1 MTEKRVPGDRRR
13 KRRGP
18 NPDQNSPP
26 EPKIVGEDL
35 GNSTPEVESVPQ
47 VDAAPKAD
55 ALPPL
60 DGVEVA
66 PRAKFAARKDV
77 VVPRAV
83 ITPRA
88 NIAPKVE
95 ASVQADVITLSE
107 SAPPADHAVQEVDGS
122 PVEMAPQAEGM
133 TPENVMPRRID
144 RHRRNGN
151 PRDNNPQRP
160 NAAPQANT
168 PSRENRHSVNRD
180 GLEQRC
186 IRQFPRPVLVRG
198 RQYFQSDNVSD
209 PTLMG
214 EAFSLVVVGKG
225 ERYTVWIDF
234 SKAGSAGTIEAKCTC
249 PYYDTAGLCKHV
261 WASIIKLERSGL
273 SAKVPGKGPLRILR
287 DGGKPIARIVPL
299 ARPIVGQVIH
309 ANHGPQDAPNA
320 WIERLDQIQGKN
332 VRSATA
338 GNVLAAYVIHA
349 AETVTAGKL
358 VLDFWS
364 RRKGMGQDVGPL
376 RPDRAPDRELQ
387 LLANL
392 RDQEL
397 VALLTR
403 TCAPKV
409 VTTLGRSCTRFTVD
423 PIVETQI
430 LTTLSGSGNAFISR
444 SHNGSPDNADRP
456 LRMDRGK
463 AWETELVIE
472 DVGARYRLEGRLK
485 RDDETK
491 SLNETICIFSS
502 GAILFGEQ
510 IGRLAEPRHSK
521 WLRNLRSGEFL
532 VPRDQIDAFVKRILT
547 DSSAPP
553 VTWPDGLEWKRSLIE
568 PIPKGVFLPL
578 GNDISTGRMTLTVS
592 FDYGGHIIALSDP
605 AESVVDVEARQVHV
619 RNREFEEATL
629 TQALEILR
637 DPSGAIPTSDLQ
649 RSATELS
656 QNGWSIFIEGQRV
669 IVAEDFALN
678 VTSSA
683 DWFDVSLAASFGGNP
698 FRKEEILAA
707 LENKSTSVR
716 LKDGSI
722 GFLPEEW
729 LTRYATLRD
738 LGTQGEAGSL
748 RFEKNQGLL
757 LNAVLGDDD
766 DVRGDKGFDAFRTKI
781 LSYDLTKTAKAPVG
795 FKGKLRDYQKEGLTW
810 LTFLKDFESGG
821 VLADDMGLGK
831 TIQMLAFLLS
841 RQKESKLPSLVVAPK
856 SLIFNWID
864 EAQKFAPTLKV
875 VRYVGGERKKI
886 ATEIGDADL
895 IVTTYGTLR
904 ADIAK
909 LREQE
914 FDVAIIDEA
923 QFVKNP
929 KSQAAIACKQLR
941 AKHRLA
947 LTGTPI
953 ENSIQD
959 LLSILEFTNPGLL
972 RFPAG
977 DGAPKDVE
985 SALARLLKPFML
997 RRTKEA
1003 VLKELPD
1010 KSEQVLFCEMGA
1022 EETEYYSVIRDRYRE
1037 SIEQS
1042 VTKNGLGKS
1051 KLHVLEALLRLRQAA
1066 CHAGLI
1072 DEAKREIPSAKL
1084 ELLLARLK
1092 EVIAEGHK
1100 ALVFSQFTSLLSIVK
1115 TSLDAEGITYEYLDG
1130 QTTDRKTPV
1139 DRFQSEDGAP
1149 VFLVSLKAGGT
1160 GLNLTAADYVFILDP
1175 WWNPAVEAQAIGRAH
1190 RMGQTQKVIAYRLV
1204 ARGTVEEKI
1213 LELQKKKKDLAES
1226 IVSED
1231 TDFMKKLSKEDLA
1244 DLLAP

>member
-1 MTEKRVPGDRRR
+1 MSNQRAPGDRRR
-13 KRRGP
+13 RRRGP
-18 NPDQNSPP
+18 KPEQTSPT
-26 EPKIVGEDL
+26 EPQINGEAVGI
-35 GNSTPEVESVPQ
+35 P
-47 VDAAPKAD
+47 
-55 ALPPL
+55 
-60 DGVEVA
+60 A
-66 PRAKFAARKDV
+66 PRA
-77 VVPRAV
+77 
-83 ITPRA
+83 
-88 NIAPKVE
+88 N
-95 ASVQADVITLSE
+95 Q
-107 SAPPADHAVQEVDGS
+107 
-122 PVEMAPQAEGM
+122 
-133 TPENVMPRRID
+133 
-144 RHRRNGN
+144 
-151 PRDNNPQRP
+151 
-160 NAAPQANT
+160 
-168 PSRENRHSVNRD
+168 HSVNRD

-209 PTLMG
+209 PAQMG
-214 EAFSLVVVGKG
+214 EAFSLTVVGKG
-225 ERYTVWIDF
+225 ERYTIWIDF
-234 SKAGSAGTIEAKCTC
+234 SQAAAAGTIEARCTC
-249 PYYDTAGLCKHV
+249 PYYETAGLCKHL
-261 WASIIKLERSGL
+261 WASIIKLERAGL
-273 SAKVPGKGPLRILR
+273 SGKVPGTGPLRILR
-287 DGGKPIARIVPL
+287 EGGKPVTRIIPVP
-299 ARPIVGQVIH
+299 RPTF
-309 ANHGPQDAPNA
+309 GPKVQHNAAFEAPNA
-320 WIERLDQIQGKN
+320 WVERLDQIQGKSG
-332 VRSATA
+332 RSVTA
-338 GNVLAAYVIHA
+338 GNMLAAFVIHA
-349 AETVTAGKL
+349 AETVSTGKL

-364 RRKGMGQDVGPL
+364 RRRGMGQDVGPL

-387 LLANL
+387 LLANP

-397 VALLTR
+397 VALLMR
-403 TCAPKV
+403 TSAPKV
-409 VTTLGRSCTRFTVD
+409 VTSFNRSCTRFIVD
-423 PIVETQI
+423 PVVENQI
-430 LTTLSGSGNAFISR
+430 LTTLSGSGNAFLSR
-444 SHNGSPDNADRP
+444 SPNGSPDNADRP

-463 AWETELVIE
+463 AWETELLIE
-472 DVGARYRLEGRLK
+472 DVGSKYRLEGRLK

-491 SLNETICIFSS
+491 ALSETICIFSS
-502 GAILFGEQ
+502 GLILFGEQ
-510 IGRLAEPRHSK
+510 IGRLAEPRHAR
-521 WLRNLRSGEFL
+521 WLRNLHAGEFL
-532 VPRDQIDAFVKRILT
+532 VPRDQVDAFVKRILT
-547 DSSAPP
+547 DTNAPP
-553 VTWPDGLEWKRSLIE
+553 VTWPDGLEWKRSLIQ

-578 GNDISTGRMTLTVS
+578 GNDPSTGRMTLTVS
-592 FDYGGHIIALSDP
+592 FDYGGHVIALSDP
-605 AESVVDVEARQVHV
+605 SESVVDVENRQVHV

-629 TQALEILR
+629 IQALEILR
-637 DPSGAIPTSDLQ
+637 DPSGAIPMNDLQ

-656 QNGWSIFIEGQRV
+656 QSGWTVFIESQRV

-683 DWFDVSLAASFGGNP
+683 DWFDVSLSATFAGNP

-707 LENKSTSVR
+707 LESKNSTVR

-729 LTRYATLRD
+729 LSRYKTLKE
-738 LGTQGEAGSL
+738 LGTPSEPGSL

-757 LNAVLGDDD
+757 LNAALGDDD
-766 DVRGDKGFDAFRTKI
+766 DVQGDQGFETFRKRI
-781 LSYDLTKTAKAPVG
+781 LKYDLTKTVKAPVG
-795 FKGKLRDYQKEGLTW
+795 FKGKLRTYQKEGLTW

-831 TIQMLAFLLS
+831 TIQMLAFLLT
-841 RQKESKLPSLVVAPK
+841 RKNESKFPSLVVAPK
-856 SLIFNWID
+856 SLIFNWLD
-864 EAQKFAPTLKV
+864 EAQKFAPSLKV
-875 VRYVGGERKKI
+875 VRYVGGERKKL

-1003 VLKELPD
+1003 VLTELPD

-1072 DEAKREIPSAKL
+1072 DESKRAVPSAKL

-1092 EVIAEGHK
+1092 EVTAEGHK
-1100 ALVFSQFTSLLSIVK
+1100 ALVFSQFTSLLAIVK
-1115 TSLDAEGITYEYLDG
+1115 TSLDAEGIKYEYLDG
-1130 QTTDRKTPV
+1130 QTMDRKTPV

-1244 DLLAP
+1244 NLLAP

>member
-1 MTEKRVPGDRRR
+1 
-13 KRRGP
+13 
-18 NPDQNSPP
+18 
-26 EPKIVGEDL
+26 
-35 GNSTPEVESVPQ
+35 
-47 VDAAPKAD
+47 
-55 ALPPL
+55 
-60 DGVEVA
+60 
-66 PRAKFAARKDV
+66 
-77 VVPRAV
+77 
-83 ITPRA
+83 
-88 NIAPKVE
+88 
-95 ASVQADVITLSE
+95 
-107 SAPPADHAVQEVDGS
+107 
-122 PVEMAPQAEGM
+122 
-133 TPENVMPRRID
+133 
-144 RHRRNGN
+144 
-151 PRDNNPQRP
+151 
-160 NAAPQANT
+160 
-168 PSRENRHSVNRD
+168 
-180 GLEQRC
+180 
-186 IRQFPRPVLVRG
+186 
-198 RQYFQSDNVSD
+198 
-209 PTLMG
+209 
-214 EAFSLVVVGKG
+214 
-225 ERYTVWIDF
+225 
-234 SKAGSAGTIEAKCTC
+234 
-249 PYYDTAGLCKHV
+249 
-261 WASIIKLERSGL
+261 
-273 SAKVPGKGPLRILR
+273 
-287 DGGKPIARIVPL
+287 
-299 ARPIVGQVIH
+299 
-309 ANHGPQDAPNA
+309 
-320 WIERLDQIQGKN
+320 
-332 VRSATA
+332 
-338 GNVLAAYVIHA
+338 
-349 AETVTAGKL
+349 
-358 VLDFWS
+358 
-364 RRKGMGQDVGPL
+364 
-376 RPDRAPDRELQ
+376 
-387 LLANL
+387 
-392 RDQEL
+392 
-397 VALLTR
+397 
-403 TCAPKV
+403 
-409 VTTLGRSCTRFTVD
+409 
-423 PIVETQI
+423 
-430 LTTLSGSGNAFISR
+430 
-444 SHNGSPDNADRP
+444 
-456 LRMDRGK
+456 
-463 AWETELVIE
+463 
-472 DVGARYRLEGRLK
+472 
-485 RDDETK
+485 
-491 SLNETICIFSS
+491 
-502 GAILFGEQ
+502 
-510 IGRLAEPRHSK
+510 
-521 WLRNLRSGEFL
+521 
-532 VPRDQIDAFVKRILT
+532 
-547 DSSAPP
+547 
-553 VTWPDGLEWKRSLIE
+553 
-568 PIPKGVFLPL
+568 
-578 GNDISTGRMTLTVS
+578 
-592 FDYGGHIIALSDP
+592 
-605 AESVVDVEARQVHV
+605 VHV

-637 DPSGAIPTSDLQ
+637 DPSGAIPMSDLQ

-656 QNGWSIFIEGQRV
+656 QNGWTIFIEGQRV

-683 DWFDVSLAASFGGNP
+683 DWFDVSLAASFNGNP

-707 LENKSTSVR
+707 LEAKSTSVR

-729 LTRYATLRD
+729 LSRYATLRD
-738 LGTQGEAGSL
+738 LGNPSGEPGSL
-748 RFEKNQGLL
+748 RFEKHQGLL
-757 LNAVLGDDD
+757 LNAVLADDD
-766 DVRGDKGFDAFRTKI
+766 DVRGDKGFEAFRKRI
-781 LSYDLTKTAKAPVG
+781 LKYDVTKTVKAPVG
-795 FKGKLRDYQKEGLTW
+795 FKGKLRTYQKEGLTW

-831 TIQMLAFLLS
+831 TIQILAFLLT
-841 RQKESKLPSLVVAPK
+841 RQKESKLPSLVVCPK
-856 SLIFNWID
+856 SLVFNWLD
-864 EAQKFAPTLKV
+864 EAQKFAPSLKV

-886 ATEIGDADL
+886 AQEIGDADL

-977 DGAPKDVE
+977 EGAPKDVE

-1003 VLKELPD
+1003 VLTELPD
-1010 KSEQVLFCEMGA
+1010 KSEQVLFCEMGQ

-1037 SIEQS
+1037 SIETS

-1072 DEAKREIPSAKL
+1072 DEAKRAVPSAKL

-1092 EVIAEGHK
+1092 DVIAEGHK

-1130 QTTDRKTPV
+1130 QTTDRKSPV
-1139 DRFQSEDGAP
+1139 DRFQSEDGAR

-1244 DLLAP
+1244 NLLAP

>member
-1 MTEKRVPGDRRR
+1 MTEQRAPGERRR
-13 KRRGP
+13 RRRGP
-18 NPDQNSPP
+18 KPEQKSPSQP
-26 EPKIVGEDL
+26 QIIGE
-35 GNSTPEVESVPQ
+35 
-47 VDAAPKAD
+47 
-55 ALPPL
+55 
-60 DGVEVA
+60 
-66 PRAKFAARKDV
+66 AK
-77 VVPRAV
+77 
-83 ITPRA
+83 
-88 NIAPKVE
+88 
-95 ASVQADVITLSE
+95 
-107 SAPPADHAVQEVDGS
+107 G
-122 PVEMAPQAEGM
+122 
-133 TPENVMPRRID
+133 
-144 RHRRNGN
+144 
-151 PRDNNPQRP
+151 
-160 NAAPQANT
+160 NAAP
-168 PSRENRHSVNRD
+168 REHRPVDRPPPNRD

-186 IRQFPRPVLVRG
+186 IRQFQRPVLVRG
-198 RQYFQSDNVSD
+198 RQYFQADNVSD
-209 PTLMG
+209 PTQMG
-214 EAFSLVVVGKG
+214 DAFSLTVVGKG
-225 ERYTVWIDF
+225 ERYVVWIDF
-234 SKAGSAGTIEAKCTC
+234 SKASSAGSIEARCTC
-249 PYYDTAGLCKHV
+249 PYYETAGLCKHL

-273 SAKVPGKGPLRILR
+273 SAKVPGAGPLRILR
-287 DGGKPIARIVPL
+287 DGQRTPPRIVPL
-299 ARPIVGQVIH
+299 ARPFTGQNV
-309 ANHGPQDAPNA
+309 QPNFQPESPHA

-332 VRSATA
+332 ERLTNA
-338 GNVLAAYVIHA
+338 GNMLAAFVIHA
-349 AETVTAGKL
+349 AETVASGKL
-358 VLDFWS
+358 VLDFWC
-364 RRKGMGQDVGPL
+364 RRRGVGQSVGPL

-387 LLANL
+387 LLANP

-397 VALLTR
+397 VALLMR
-403 TCAPKV
+403 TCAPKTV
-409 VTTLGRSCTRFTVD
+409 NTFGRSCTRFTVD

-430 LTTLSGSGNAFISR
+430 LTTLSGSGNAFLSR
-444 SHNGSPDNADRP
+444 SPNGSPDNADRP

-472 DVGARYRLEGRLK
+472 DVGAKYRLEGRLK
-485 RDDETK
+485 RDEETK
-491 SLNETICIFSS
+491 ALTETICIFSS
-502 GAILFGEQ
+502 GLLLFGEQ
-510 IGRLAEPRHSK
+510 IGRLAEPRHGK
-521 WLRNLRSGEFL
+521 WLRNLRAGEFF
-532 VPRDQIDAFVKRILT
+532 VPRDQVDAFVKRILT
-547 DSSAPP
+547 DTNAPP
-553 VTWPDGLEWKRSLIE
+553 VTWPDGLEWKRSLIQ
-568 PIPKGVFLPL
+568 PIPNGVFLPL

-592 FDYGGHIIALSDP
+592 FDYGGQIIALSDP
-605 AESVVDVEARQVHV
+605 TESVVDVENRQVHV

-629 TQALEILR
+629 NQALEILR
-637 DPSGAIPTSDLQ
+637 DPSGAIPTNDLQ

-656 QNGWSIFIEGQRV
+656 QNGWVVLIENQRV
-669 IVAEDFALN
+669 ILAEDFALN

-683 DWFDVSLAASFGGNP
+683 DWFDVNLSASFAGNP

-707 LENKSTSVR
+707 LESKSSTVR

-729 LTRYATLRD
+729 LARYATLRG
-738 LGTQGEAGSL
+738 LGDVGEAGSL

-766 DVRGDKGFDAFRTKI
+766 DVRGDKGFDAFRKRI
-781 LSYDLTKTAKAPVG
+781 LKYDLTKTAKSPVG
-795 FKGKLRDYQKEGLTW
+795 FKGKLRTYQKEGLTW
-810 LTFLKDFESGG
+810 LTFLQDFESGG

-831 TIQMLAFLLS
+831 TIQVLAFLLA
-841 RQKESKLPSLVVAPK
+841 RKKESKLPSLVVAPK

-864 EAQKFAPTLKV
+864 EAEKFAPSLKV

-886 ATEIGDADL
+886 AQEIGDADL

-904 ADIAK
+904 ADITK

-923 QFVKNP
+923 QFMKNP

-977 DGAPKDVE
+977 EGAPKDVE
-985 SALARLLKPFML
+985 SALARVLKPFML

-1003 VLKELPD
+1003 VLTELPD

-1037 SIEQS
+1037 SIES
-1042 VTKNGLGKS
+1042 SITKNGLGKS
-1051 KLHVLEALLRLRQAA
+1051 KLHVLEALLRLRQAS

-1072 DEAKREIPSAKL
+1072 DEAKRDVPSAKL

-1092 EVIAEGHK
+1092 EVTAEGHK

-1115 TSLDAEGITYEYLDG
+1115 TSLDAEGIAYEYLDG
-1130 QTTDRKTPV
+1130 QTTDRKSPV

-1231 TDFMKKLSKEDLA
+1231 TDFMKKLSKEDLTN
-1244 DLLAP
+1244 LLAP